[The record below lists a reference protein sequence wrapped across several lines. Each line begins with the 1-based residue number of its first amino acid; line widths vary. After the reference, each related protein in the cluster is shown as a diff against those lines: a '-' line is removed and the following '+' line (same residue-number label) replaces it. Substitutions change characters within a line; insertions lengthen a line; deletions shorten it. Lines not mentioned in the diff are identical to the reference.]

1 MTGTQRSD
9 TPTLR
14 YSKHSKTTAYI
25 GIGSNLED
33 KRHNCLTAIER
44 IEQIPGCQLT
54 GRSDWYLTRPV
65 GVKGQEWY
73 VNGVVS
79 LSTKIHPRD
88 LLRRLLAIESDMGRI
103 RRERWESR
111 IIDLDILLYG
121 REIINEEDLTV
132 PHPLMHLRKFVL
144 VPLVQLAPD
153 LIHPSLGVTMA
164 ELLGTIQNNGQ
175 EVVSLK
181 D

>member
-1 MTGTQRSD
+1 VACSE
-9 TPTLR
+9 
-14 YSKHSKTTAYI
+14 TTAYI
-25 GIGSNLED
+25 GIGSNLEG
-33 KRHNCLTAIER
+33 KRHNCLTAVER
-44 IEQIPGCQLT
+44 VEQIPGAALT

-65 GVKGQEWY
+65 GVKGQDWY

-79 LSTKIHPRD
+79 ISTKIPPRD
-88 LLRRLLAIESDMGRI
+88 LLGRLLAIESDMGRV
-103 RRERWESR
+103 RRKRWESR

-121 REIINEEDLTV
+121 HEIIKEEDLTV

-164 ELLGTIQNNGQ
+164 ELLRRMTNNGQ
-175 EVVSLK
+175 EVIPLE
-181 D
+181 DR